1 MRVILTAAL
10 WFLILGGTWA
20 YVQLDNGI
28 KREASIIDFASAS
41 GITKVQIDRTFDC
54 FGDAEFG
61 EPAIKVTFGGKDVF
75 LDESVSVPADKSIEF
90 ELDEVE
96 QQRNTLTVYANAL
109 SPDSF
114 GDDGP
119 TMRAMVVRILHN
131 DALIAEKIFHADG
144 SEPSL
149 GGDVSFEVVAAKDD
163 QEDHQ

>member
-1 MRVILTAAL
+1 MRLILTAAL
-10 WFLILGGTWA
+10 WFLILGGTWT
-20 YVQLDNGI
+20 YVQMDNGI
-28 KREASIIDFASAS
+28 KREASIIEFASAT

-75 LDESVSVPADKSIEF
+75 LDESASVPADKSFEF

-114 GDDGP
+114 GEDGP
-119 TMRAMVVRILHN
+119 AMRAMVVRVLHD
-131 DALIAEKIFHADG
+131 DALIAERIFYDNG

-149 GGDVSFEVVAAKDD
+149 GGDVSFEVVTGKDD
-163 QEDHQ
+163 PEDHQ